1 VYYPDDVLELGR
13 PILAGGAVPVEMLWL
28 LEDANV
34 AFFLLGGGRGRV
46 GGWEG
51 GESTQIFIIDDQG
64 RKRGQ
69 YTKTRRIS
77 Y

>member
-1 VYYPDDVLELGR
+1 MYYPDDVLELGR

-34 AFFLLGGGRGRV
+34 AFFLLGGE

>member
-46 GGWEG
+46 GGWG
-51 GESTQIFIIDDQG
+51 VNANFHHRRS
-64 RKRGQ
+64 RKKKG
-69 YTKTRRIS
+69 TIHKS
-77 Y
+77 EEN